1 MDKSKITFWKR
12 VSIKFLSRICQYDIK
27 NKNGNNHQLSNTVD
41 FIMLLIYMGITIA
54 IIVNNQFSNLSYGI
68 ILVSTTRM
76 MLKHAKKVTP
86 TKSENDNSN
95 KKQVVMAELVFTII
109 FAVGAVIYSLLFFT
123 IDDYTKPWVIILF
136 ILYYFVNFILEV
148 IDILISLFNAKPIT
162 YSENGRD

>member
-86 TKSENDNSN
+86 TKSENDNSD
-95 KKQVVMAELVFTII
+95 KKT
-109 FAVGAVIYSLLFFT
+109 S
-123 IDDYTKPWVIILF
+123 
-136 ILYYFVNFILEV
+136 
-148 IDILISLFNAKPIT
+148 S
-162 YSENGRD
+162 NGRISFYNNICCWRSNIFVIAFLLLMTIQSHGLLSYLSYTTL